1 MNEIPQPPSTNPF
14 MSYQPTI
21 EDRRVGFGP
30 RLGAWL
36 LDQIGLWITTT
47 IIVFIVQAI
56 QLPQTAFMAE
66 SLKELLAQ
74 LKAMGLPRDVLKDI
88 MPYIVPMIYAGLISP
103 IVYWTIEA
111 RSGASPGKRI
121 LKLRIGREDGAIAQP
136 SVILMRT
143 IIKLSD
149 RILKLIVLIPVPD
162 IIARGVNSASSL
174 VELVLIIGCLV
185 VLSAKKQALHDMIAH
200 TAIFRTNEQL

>member
-1 MNEIPQPPSTNPF
+1 MEEIPQPPSTNPF

-36 LDQIGLWITTT
+36 LDQLGLYIITTF
-47 IIVFIVQAI
+47 IVFIVQAL

-66 SLKELLAQ
+66 SIKEMLTQ
-74 LKAMGLPRDVLKDI
+74 IKTMGVPRDVIKDI
-88 MPYIVPMIYAGLISP
+88 MPYIVPMIYAGLMSP

-111 RSGASPGKRI
+111 LSGASPGKRI
-121 LKLRIGREDGAIAQP
+121 LRLHIRREDGAIAQP
-136 SVILMRT
+136 SVIMIRT
-143 IIKLSD
+143 IIKISD
-149 RILKLIVLIPVPD
+149 RILKLIALIPVPD

-174 VELVLIIGCLV
+174 VELVLVIGCLI
-185 VLSAKKQALHDMIAH
+185 VLSAKKQALHDMIAR
-200 TAIFRTNEQL
+200 TAIFRHL

>member
-36 LDQIGLWITTT
+36 LDQVGLWITTT

-66 SLKELLAQ
+66 SVKELLTQ
-74 LKAMGLPRDVLKDI
+74 LKAMGLPRELLKDM
-88 MPYIVPMIYAGLISP
+88 MPYIVPMLYAGLLSP
-103 IVYWTIEA
+103 VLYWLIEA
-111 RSGASPGKRI
+111 LTGASPGKRI
-121 LKLRIGREDGAIAQP
+121 LKLRIGREDGAPAES
-136 SVILMRT
+136 SVIMMRT
-143 IIKLSD
+143 IIKMSD
-149 RILKLIVLIPVPD
+149 RILKLIVLIPVSD

-174 VELVLIIGCLV
+174 VELVLIIGCLI
-185 VLSAKKQALHDMIAH
+185 VLSAKKQALHDMIAR